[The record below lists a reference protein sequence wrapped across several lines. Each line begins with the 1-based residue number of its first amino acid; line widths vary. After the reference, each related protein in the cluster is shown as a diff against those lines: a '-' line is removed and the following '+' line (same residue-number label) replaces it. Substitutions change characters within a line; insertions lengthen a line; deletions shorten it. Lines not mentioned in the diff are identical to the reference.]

1 MQRGRE
7 SSFIWRLMSAPFRS
21 LLGGTNRDSV
31 ARPLA
36 RPLTPSSNKPK
47 PKWGSKPHLRS
58 LWLHSISPL
67 ISDPPH
73 KLLSGREGR
82 REGARDMKR
91 SSTLLVTPS
100 PTAREEKAGG
110 RTGGR
115 ACLSDGW
122 MEEEGERMQRRLRGG
137 PLHRKERAASLA
149 RQGCTETQEGIESRR
164 EGALKRRTA
173 VSAARLICLTTNSGK
188 KTHS

>member
-1 MQRGRE
+1 
-7 SSFIWRLMSAPFRS
+7 
-21 LLGGTNRDSV
+21 
-31 ARPLA
+31 
-36 RPLTPSSNKPK
+36 
-47 PKWGSKPHLRS
+47 
-58 LWLHSISPL
+58 
-67 ISDPPH
+67 
-73 KLLSGREGR
+73 
-82 REGARDMKR
+82 MKR

-100 PTAREEKAGG
+100 PTAREEKADG

-122 MEEEGERMQRRLRGG
+122 MEEEGERMQRRLRDG

-164 EGALKRRTA
+164 ERALKRRTA

-188 KTHS
+188 KDPFVKRITTSQLLGWECLQRFRNKSEYFDNLQMNSRGYIELN

>member
-1 MQRGRE
+1 M
-7 SSFIWRLMSAPFRS
+7 APHVRS
-21 LLGGTNRDSV
+21 LRFVHCSV
-31 ARPLA
+31 GPTATRSLA

-73 KLLSGREGR
+73 KLLSGREE
-82 REGARDMKR
+82 RESERH
-91 SSTLLVTPS
+91 
-100 PTAREEKAGG
+100 EEVFDFTCHTFAHSERGE
-110 RTGGR
+110 GGR

-164 EGALKRRTA
+164 KRALKRRTA